1 MTAKGLESDVEER
14 RSSPREIL
22 NRFHSVEFK
31 LKDRLVVYHCKLRDV
46 SSKGLCIVIR
56 EDSPIYDALKPG
68 VRFEMRFY
76 PQEGNK
82 PPVSLT
88 TRIAHVT
95 PQEGGRYR
103 HHCLIGLEVLDQD
116 AELTADSF

>member
-22 NRFHSVEFK
+22 NRFHSVEFR

-46 SSKGLCIVIR
+46 SSKGLCIIIR
-56 EDSPIYDALKPG
+56 EDSPIYNALNPG
-68 VRFEMRFY
+68 IHLKMRFY
-76 PQEGNK
+76 PQEVSK

-95 PQEGGRYR
+95 PQEDGRYR
-103 HHCLIGLEVLDQD
+103 HHCLIGLEVLDQEM
-116 AELTADSF
+116 ELTAESF